1 MISKKRLYVYLQ
13 LGGWF
18 TYVGIAAFLHY
29 IGGKSFGPAVFIH
42 LLTAFLLG
50 LGLSHIYR
58 LAAVKLGWTALK
70 LTALI
75 PRIFFSGL
83 FFGLLFQLLYV
94 TLTAYLFQTDSL
106 NAADFLVRTFNWTVL
121 FLLWSVIYFGFN
133 FFSRYRQAEIQ
144 NLQWQAAKNEIELN
158 KLKSQLNPHF
168 LFNSLN
174 TIRAL
179 IDESPPKAKKSVTGL
194 AEILRKTLYMGEQK
208 TVSFSDELQL
218 VKTYL
223 DLEKMRYEERL
234 SVKYDICRGCEHHKI
249 PALMLQ
255 TLVENAVKHGI
266 SKLTAGG
273 EISITAQFKGGNLVV
288 KVVNPGRWVEAGSDQ
303 KKNKKGF
310 GLPNAV
316 ERLKLL
322 YGRDD
327 LLKIENNSGL
337 VTTTL
342 TLSEKTVDL

>member
-1 MISKKRLYVYLQ
+1 MQ

-29 IGGKSFGPAVFIH
+29 IGGNPFGLAVFIH

-50 LGLSHIYR
+50 LGLSHLYR

-70 LTALI
+70 LAALI
-75 PRIFFSGL
+75 PRIFFSGI
-83 FFGLLFQLLYV
+83 FFGVLFQLLYV
-94 TLTAYLFQTDSL
+94 TVTAFVFQTDSL
-106 NAADFLVRTFNWTVL
+106 NPADFLVRTFNWTVL

-179 IDESPPKAKKSVTGL
+179 IDESPVKAKQSVTGL
-194 AEILRKTLYMGEQK
+194 AEILRKTLYMGEKK
-208 TVSFSDELQL
+208 TVSFGDELQL

-234 SVKYDICRGCEHHKI
+234 TVKYDICKGCENHKI

-255 TLVENAVKHGI
+255 TLVENAVKHGV
-266 SKLTAGG
+266 SKIPGGG
-273 EISITAQFKGGNLVV
+273 EITLITRLTGGELEVE
-288 KVVNPGRWVEAGSDQ
+288 VVNPGRWVESGSDQ
-303 KKNKKGF
+303 KNKNRGF
-310 GLPNAV
+310 GLPNSK

-327 LLKIENNSGL
+327 LLTIENRNGKVITL
-337 VTTTL
+337 L
-342 TLSEKTVDL
+342 TLPAKTIEI

>member
-1 MISKKRLYVYLQ
+1 MQ

-29 IGGKSFGPAVFIH
+29 IGDNPFGIAVFIH

-50 LGLSHIYR
+50 LGLSHLYR
-58 LAAVKLGWTALK
+58 LTAVKLGWTALK
-70 LTALI
+70 LAALI
-75 PRIFFSGL
+75 PRIFFSGI

-94 TLTAYLFQTDSL
+94 ALTAYLFQTDTL

-179 IDESPPKAKKSVTGL
+179 IDESPVKAKQSVTGL
-194 AEILRKTLYMGEQK
+194 AEILRKTLYMGEKK
-208 TVSFSDELQL
+208 TVPFGDELQL

-234 SVKYDICRGCEHHKI
+234 TVKYDICRGCEHHKI

-266 SKLTAGG
+266 SKLAAGG
-273 EISITAQFKGGNLVV
+273 TISLSARFNGGDLVV
-288 KVVNPGRWVEAGSDQ
+288 EVVNPGRWVEGGSDQ
-303 KKNKKGF
+303 NDENKGF
-310 GLPNAV
+310 GLPNSI

-322 YGRDD
+322 YGRED
-327 LLKIENNSGL
+327 LLKIENKNGWV
-337 VTTTL
+337 VTRLILPDNTI
-342 TLSEKTVDL
+342 